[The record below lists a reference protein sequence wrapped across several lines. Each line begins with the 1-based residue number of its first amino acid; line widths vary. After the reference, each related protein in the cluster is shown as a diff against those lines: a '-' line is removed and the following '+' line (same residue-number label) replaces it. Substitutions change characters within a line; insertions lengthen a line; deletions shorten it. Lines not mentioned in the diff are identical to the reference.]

1 MGPAQKRT
9 RPSGSGPAAALPQ
22 ALRLQPPGPPKA
34 AAGSPTPSPPDAAS
48 EPERPGRGGP
58 NGGSPPAN
66 RRRKPARSPPPPPRR
81 SPRARGGAY
90 LTAGQAPP
98 IAPPGGRRG
107 RSVLER
113 QGLTSSFAHGPRW
126 NLLVPSGVTRFPPR
140 EAGTPPLWKKPS
152 SEEGPVPER
161 EQDVRHLHK
170 RQVLLRLE
178 VPEDRP
184 GSIAP
189 GLGPRPPAM
198 LQEQFA
204 LRSGAS
210 RL

>member
-1 MGPAQKRT
+1 MDSGKKYRVRSRKLEVLSSHGARPHMGPAQKRT

-98 IAPPGGRRG
+98 IAPPGGRC
-107 RSVLER
+107 
-113 QGLTSSFAHGPRW
+113 
-126 NLLVPSGVTRFPPR
+126 VP
-140 EAGTPPLWKKPS
+140 A
-152 SEEGPVPER
+152 
-161 EQDVRHLHK
+161 
-170 RQVLLRLE
+170 
-178 VPEDRP
+178 
-184 GSIAP
+184 AP
-189 GLGPRPPAM
+189 CGPRPQPPSLLPINLWCAP
-198 LQEQFA
+198 
-204 LRSGAS
+204 RGAPPGPEAGHTS
-210 RL
+210 RAAQ